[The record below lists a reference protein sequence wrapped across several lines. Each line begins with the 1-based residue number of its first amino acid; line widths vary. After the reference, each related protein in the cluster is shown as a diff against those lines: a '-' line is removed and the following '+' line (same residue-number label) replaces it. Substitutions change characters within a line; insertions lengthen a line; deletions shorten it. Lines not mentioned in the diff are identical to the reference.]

1 MDRRKSSFFNFENC
15 FPENIDPKA
24 FPFDVNSF
32 ERRESFYFE
41 APVIERRE
49 SRHQDS
55 FIFPRRE
62 SIASEFHAFTA
73 IAPSSR
79 EEAIDELVRHYDLSP
94 DTLLSLRSI
103 SKFRSSENF
112 SNQSTKV
119 GSMKNPSKPAS
130 LTSSSQRR

>member
-15 FPENIDPKA
+15 FPENIDPKGFA
-24 FPFDVNSF
+24 FDVNSF

-41 APVIERRE
+41 PPVIERRE

-62 SIASEFHAFTA
+62 SVASEFHAFTA

-94 DTLLSLRSI
+94 DTLFSLRSI
-103 SKFRSSENF
+103 SKFRSSRI
-112 SNQSTKV
+112 
-119 GSMKNPSKPAS
+119 A
-130 LTSSSQRR
+130 LTSQRKWVQ